1 MTLLKNDFF
10 EIEKLEHS
18 TGLIASTIKIN
29 VSHTIFDGHFP
40 NNPIT
45 PGVVQLQIT
54 KEILEDVFQKEL
66 LLKEM
71 RNCKFL
77 AILNPTETPIFDL
90 EINYE
95 TIDDATFQV
104 SAKGTTEDES
114 KTFFKFTAK
123 YEMNHE

>member
-18 TGLIASTIKIN
+18 TGLIVSTIKIN
-29 VSHTIFDGHFP
+29 PSHTIFDGHFP

-54 KEILEDVFQKEL
+54 KEILEEVFQKEL

-71 RNCKFL
+71 RSCKFL
-77 AILNPTETPIFDL
+77 AILNPNETPFFDL

-95 TIDDATFQV
+95 LVDDSTLQV
-104 SAKGTTEDES
+104 SAKGTTENES
-114 KTFFKFTAK
+114 KTFFKFAAK
-123 YEMNHE
+123 YEMSRE

>member
-10 EIEKLEHS
+10 EIEKIAHS
-18 TGLIASTIKIN
+18 TGLIVSTIKIN
-29 VSHTIFDGHFP
+29 PSHTIFDGHFP
-40 NNPIT
+40 SNPIT

-54 KEILEDVFQKEL
+54 KEVLEDVFQQEL
-66 LLKEM
+66 QLKEM
-71 RNCKFL
+71 KNCKFL

-95 TIDDATFQV
+95 TIDDAAFQV
-104 SAKGTTEDES
+104 SAKGTTANES

-123 YEMNHE
+123 YER

>member
-1 MTLLKNDFF
+1 MILLKNDFF
-10 EIEKLEHS
+10 EIEKLAHS
-18 TGLIASTIKIN
+18 TGLIVSTIKIN
-29 VSHTIFDGHFP
+29 SLHTIFDGHFP

-54 KEILEDVFQKEL
+54 KEVLEDVFQQEL
-66 LLKEM
+66 QLKEM
-71 RNCKFL
+71 KNCKFL

-95 TIDDATFQV
+95 TIDDVAFQV
-104 SAKGTTEDES
+104 SAKGTTANES

>member
-1 MTLLKNDFF
+1 MIVLKNSFF
-10 EIEKLEHS
+10 EIENLSHA
-18 TGLIASTIKIN
+18 TGLITSTVKIN
-29 VSHTIFDGHFP
+29 PSHTIFDGHFP
-40 NNPIT
+40 NNPVT
-45 PGVVQLQIT
+45 PGVAQLQIV

-77 AILNPTETPIFDL
+77 AILNPTETPFFDL

-95 TIDDATFQV
+95 TIENTSFQI
-104 SAKGTTEDES
+104 SAKGTTDDES

-123 YEMNHE
+123 YEISDE